1 MATIILVRHG
11 RAAAGFDSHADPGL
25 DELGQTQANAVAA
38 HLAPLGPLP
47 IYSSPL
53 ARAWQTA
60 LPLSERWGIEPVVE
74 HRVSEIPTPVEDLS
88 QRAAWLREAMAGH
101 WRALPGDLQ
110 RWRGELID
118 CLLQIRDDS
127 VVFCH
132 FIAINV
138 AVGAARSDDR
148 LVCFRPDNA
157 SVTRLANNDGRLR
170 VIELGREG
178 TTRVN

>member
-25 DELGQTQANAVAA
+25 DELGRTQANAVAA
-38 HLAPLGPLP
+38 HLAQLGPLP

-60 LPLSERWGIEPVVE
+60 LPLAERWGIEPVIE
-74 HRVSEIPTPVEDLS
+74 HRVSEIPTPVEDLA

-101 WRALPGDLQ
+101 WRTLPGELQ

-118 CLLQIRDDS
+118 CLLQIREDS

-138 AVGAARSDDR
+138 AVGAALSDDR

-157 SVTRLANNDGRLR
+157 SVTRLANNDDRLR
-170 VIELGREG
+170 VIEFGREG
-178 TTRVN
+178 ETRVN

>member
-11 RAAAGFDSHADPGL
+11 RAAAGFDTHTDPGL
-25 DELGQTQANAVAA
+25 DELGQSQASSVAA
-38 HLAPLGPLP
+38 HLASLGPLP

-60 LPLSERWGIEPVVE
+60 LPLAERWGTEPVVE
-74 HRVSEIPTPVEDLS
+74 HRVAEIPTPVEDLTA
-88 QRAAWLREAMAGH
+88 RARWLRDAMAGR
-101 WRALPGDLQ
+101 WRQLPGELQ
-110 RWRGELID
+110 RWRGELIE
-118 CLLQIRDDS
+118 CLLEIREDS

-138 AVGAARSDDR
+138 AVGAALGDDR

-157 SVTRLANNDGRLR
+157 SVTRLANNDRRLR
-170 VIELGREG
+170 LIEFGREG